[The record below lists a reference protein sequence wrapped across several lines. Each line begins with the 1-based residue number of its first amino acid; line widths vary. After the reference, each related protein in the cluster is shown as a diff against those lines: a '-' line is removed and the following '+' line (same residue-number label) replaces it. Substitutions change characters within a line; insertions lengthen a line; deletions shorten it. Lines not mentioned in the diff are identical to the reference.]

1 MAREY
6 YDVQL
11 RELKNQML
19 HLGSMIEETI
29 QGAVCALVKQDVKK
43 AEKIAKGDDKI
54 DELVRCIEQHCY
66 MLLLR
71 QHPMASDLRDVSAA
85 LKMITDMER
94 IGDHGADISEIT
106 ILMSDEPYPDV
117 IKLIEQMSKET
128 MLMLIDAVSAFDE
141 QDEKKANMVIE
152 KDDVIDDM
160 FLNIKQSIEKDIL
173 KKEEIKHELDLLMVA
188 KYFER
193 IGDHATNIAEW
204 VLFSITGEMPV

>member
-204 VLFSITGEMPV
+204 VIYSLKKSEEE

>member
-173 KKEEIKHELDLLMVA
+173 KNEEIKHELDLLMVA

>member
-1 MAREY
+1 
-6 YDVQL
+6 
-11 RELKNQML
+11 
-19 HLGSMIEETI
+19 
-29 QGAVCALVKQDVKK
+29 
-43 AEKIAKGDDKI
+43 
-54 DELVRCIEQHCY
+54 
-66 MLLLR
+66 
-71 QHPMASDLRDVSAA
+71 MASDLRDVSAA